1 VVALGLSL
9 SILGFQKVRTG
20 RLQVVNFRVGVK
32 ISAVYLL
39 ADVVGVVGDVEDEV
53 EDNAEFIAEFAADF
67 LVREAEVDEGLIGA
81 RSVAG
86 LRQDEVGHDFL
97 EVDGHALQEL
107 LLARVEAAVDAPL
120 VDHVVLAE
128 QAEGD
133 DVFGRLEG
141 EAVGLARGGD
151 LGGHFADD
159 LVV

>member
-1 VVALGLSL
+1 M
-9 SILGFQKVRTG
+9 
-20 RLQVVNFRVGVK
+20 
-32 ISAVYLL
+32 YLL

-151 LGGHFADD
+151 LRGHLADD